1 MPAAPELSFI
11 VPAHNEQ
18 CLIAASLQAIHA
30 SAGELAMSYEIIVVD
45 DASTDCTAVI
55 ATDGGARVV
64 RAEHRQIAASR
75 NTGGHASLGRWLF
88 FIDADTH
95 INPAYL
101 RAAVTALQDGASG
114 GGAGVKLMGPTRLHE
129 RFGQWLMIHIFRW
142 TGVTPGCSLFCTRDA
157 FEAIGGF
164 DETYYAG
171 EDVAMGRALARH
183 GRMVIV
189 KEVVMTSARKLR
201 THSLGYQL
209 RLLARFLW
217 RGRRMLHS
225 RDELGMWYGDRRDE
239 PEAPG
244 PTDRTKPLD

>member
-1 MPAAPELSFI
+1 MSADPDLSFI

-18 CLIAASLQAIHA
+18 RLIAATLEAIHA
-30 SAGELAMSYEIIVVD
+30 SARELDAHYEIIVVD
-45 DASTDCTAVI
+45 DASTDRTADI
-55 ATDGGARVV
+55 ATKHEARVLC
-64 RAEHRQIAASR
+64 AQHRQIAATR
-75 NTGGHASLGRWLF
+75 NTGARAARGQWLF
-88 FIDADTH
+88 FIDADTLIH
-95 INPAYL
+95 PGYL
-101 RAAVTALQDGASG
+101 RAATGALRDGASG
-114 GGAGVKLMGPTRLHE
+114 GGAGVKLIGPTHLHE
-129 RFGQWLMIHIFRW
+129 RFGQWLMIHVFRLV
-142 TGVTPGCSLFCTRDA
+142 GVTPGCSLFCTRAA

-183 GRMVIV
+183 GRLVIV

-209 RLLARFLW
+209 RLLVRFLL

-239 PEAPG
+239 P
-244 PTDRTKPLD
+244 